1 MRRIDPCLTLPVKGW
16 VAFELSIYRTGGRG
30 TPRKSWLGVLPSSQ
44 NPDHFSDQ
52 IMPFYTLVVRT
63 SLPTWLLKVV
73 LSLQTHN
80 LVLVSFFWP
89 YTLVLTSVIG
99 FFFNLLCKTKYKF

>member
-52 IMPFYTLVVRT
+52 IMPFYTLAVRT

>member
-30 TPRKSWLGVLPSSQ
+30 WGGVLQGSLGWVCFPVLKILTIFQ
-44 NPDHFSDQ
+44 
-52 IMPFYTLVVRT
+52 TKL